1 MSSYCPVALEI
12 LMNMDAHTPTKR
24 EVDALQQ
31 DLLLLRKENETL
43 RFLLQAMTTKCNTLE
58 QLIREKNI
66 QRHDQFPV
74 AQKTTQFLVRTDSK
88 DNTLIVKDGY
98 QWRKYGQKVTKD
110 NPSSPRAY
118 FKCSLSPRCP
128 VKKKVQRCMVD
139 KSVLVATYEGEH
151 NHDAIN
157 GSPLGKFCCS
167 SSTADHNNNNII
179 INPINYASH
188 GTSAN
193 INNNDVINIVSPSN
207 SSRPVP
213 ITLDLTLSGSTSNQ
227 QNNGSAGSPQNS
239 SSCAQNI
246 NCESR
251 LEDYVAYLT
260 KDHNFTQTLAAA
272 VASSITRPS
281 ADRQNQ

>member
-24 EVDALQQ
+24 KVDALQQ
-31 DLLLLRKENETL
+31 DVLLLRKENEAL

-157 GSPLGKFCCS
+157 GSPLGQFCCS

-179 INPINYASH
+179 INPINFPSH

-227 QNNGSAGSPQNS
+227 ENNGSAGSPQNS

-251 LEDYVAYLT
+251 IEDYVAYLT
-260 KDHNFTQTLAAA
+260 KDHNFTQALAAA

>member
-1 MSSYCPVALEI
+1 
-12 LMNMDAHTPTKR
+12 MNMDDHTPTKR
-24 EVDALQQ
+24 KVDALQQ
-31 DLLLLRKENETL
+31 DLRRLRKENEAL
-43 RFLLQAMTTKCNTLE
+43 RFLLTAMTTKCNTLE

-66 QRHDQFPV
+66 ERHDQFPV

-88 DNTLIVKDGY
+88 DNTLIVRDGY

-118 FKCSLSPRCP
+118 FKCSLAPRCP

-139 KSVLVATYEGEH
+139 KSLLVATYEGQH

-157 GSPLGKFCCS
+157 GSPLGQFSCS
-167 SSTADHNNNNII
+167 SSTAVHNNNII
-179 INPINYASH
+179 INPINFPSH

-227 QNNGSAGSPQNS
+227 ENNRSAGSPQNS
-239 SSCAQNI
+239 SSSAQNI
-246 NCESR
+246 DCESR
-251 LEDYVAYLT
+251 IEDYVAYLT
-260 KDHNFTQTLAAA
+260 KDHNFTQALAAA

>member
-1 MSSYCPVALEI
+1 MISYCPVALEI

-24 EVDALQQ
+24 KVDDLQQ
-31 DLLLLRKENETL
+31 DLLRLRKENEAL

-66 QRHDQFPV
+66 ERHDQFPV

-118 FKCSLSPRCP
+118 FKCSLAPRCP

-157 GSPLGKFCCS
+157 GSPLGQFCCS
-167 SSTADHNNNNII
+167 SSTADHNNNII
-179 INPINYASH
+179 FNPINFPSH
-188 GTSAN
+188 GISAT
-193 INNNDVINIVSPSN
+193 INNNDVINIASPSN

-213 ITLDLTLSGSTSNQ
+213 ITLDLTLSGSMSNQ
-227 QNNGSAGSPQNS
+227 ENNGSAGSPQNS
-239 SSCAQNI
+239 SSCAPNI

-251 LEDYVAYLT
+251 IEDYVAYLT
-260 KDHNFTQTLAAA
+260 KDHNFTQALAAA
-272 VASSITRPS
+272 VASSITRPP
-281 ADRQNQ
+281 AGTENQ

>member
-1 MSSYCPVALEI
+1 MA
-12 LMNMDAHTPTKR
+12 
-24 EVDALQQ
+24 
-31 DLLLLRKENETL
+31 
-43 RFLLQAMTTKCNTLE
+43 TKCNTLE

-66 QRHDQFPV
+66 ERRDQFPV

-118 FKCSLSPRCP
+118 FKCSLAPRCP

-157 GSPLGKFCCS
+157 GSPLGQFCCS
-167 SSTADHNNNNII
+167 SSTADHNNNII
-179 INPINYASH
+179 INPINFPSH
-188 GTSAN
+188 GISAN
-193 INNNDVINIVSPSN
+193 INNNDVINIGSPSN

-213 ITLDLTLSGSTSNQ
+213 ITLDLTLSGSMSNQ
-227 QNNGSAGSPQNS
+227 ENNGSAGSPQNS
-239 SSCAQNI
+239 SSCAPNI
-246 NCESR
+246 NRESR
-251 LEDYVAYLT
+251 IEDYVAYLT
-260 KDHNFTQTLAAA
+260 KDHNFTQALAAA
-272 VASSITRPS
+272 VASSITRTS
-281 ADRQNQ
+281 ADTENQ